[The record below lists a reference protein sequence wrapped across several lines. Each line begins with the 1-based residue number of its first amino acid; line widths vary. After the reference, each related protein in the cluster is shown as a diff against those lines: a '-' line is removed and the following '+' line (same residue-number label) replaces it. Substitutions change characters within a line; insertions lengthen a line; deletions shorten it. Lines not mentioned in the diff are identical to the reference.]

1 MRSSRVRSWY
11 GDSRQWIVTC
21 LVSLCTTQIVYGAE
35 RDDRAILN
43 GWQGSLESLQ
53 LLDLE
58 GRDVTAIVRPRV
70 DDGQITLGL
79 TGSAQ
84 LVAKS
89 REIATLTL
97 ANEEPIKLPGGIVV
111 PTATPDGGPRKL
123 AWLRLTLLASPMP
136 APWDH
141 EAHEYATRLTFGLRP
156 SDESLADVALDKP
169 VTVKLGF
176 EGLTGAEIPA
186 FTIDAPGL
194 DNEKTIDLRFV
205 PVSDTPRILV
215 RSTLSDTN
223 LDIRATRRLDM
234 RAAQRTILGLG
245 LAETEITVQNL
256 APSGAPAR
264 LDAPAVLALEVD
276 GRATPEPTVVH
287 LAAGE
292 SSASFRLRSAGMGPV
307 RVRVALG
314 GLTDEVTIEQ
324 AWPWAPLA
332 AALAGGALG
341 GYTRRFV
348 KGARRKEAGRRIA
361 EGVVVALIAFVAGV
375 LGTGLLGLPPIL
387 VATEAGAFLTG
398 ALAGFLGVT
407 LLESMTRPARSAR
420 A

>member
-1 MRSSRVRSWY
+1 MRRFRPHSWNRHA
-11 GDSRQWIVTC
+11 GRRIATC
-21 LVSLCTTQIVYGAE
+21 LVATFVVYGALGAE
-35 RDDRAILN
+35 TSERAILN
-43 GWQGSLESLQ
+43 GWEGSLESLQ

-58 GRDVTAIVRPRV
+58 GRDVTATVQPRM

-79 TGSAQ
+79 TGPAQ

-89 REIATLTL
+89 REVATLSVPD
-97 ANEEPIKLPGGIVV
+97 AERIKLPGGIVV
-111 PTATPDGGPRKL
+111 PTAPPAGGARKL

-136 APWDH
+136 APWDRD
-141 EAHEYATRLTFGLRP
+141 AHEYATRLTFGLRP
-156 SDESLADVALDKP
+156 SDESLGDVTLEKP

-176 EGLTGAEIPA
+176 EGLTGAEVPP
-186 FTIDAPGL
+186 FTIEAPGL
-194 DNEKTIDLRFV
+194 DNEKTVELRFI

-215 RSTLSDTN
+215 RSTLSDAN
-223 LDIRATRRLDM
+223 LDIRATPRLDV

-245 LAETEITVQNL
+245 LAETDITVFNL
-256 APSGAPAR
+256 APSGAPAP

-276 GRATPEPTVVH
+276 GRATPEPAVVH
-287 LAAGE
+287 VAAGN

-307 RVRVALG
+307 TVKVALA
-314 GLTDEVTIEQ
+314 GLTDQVTIEQ
-324 AWPWAPLA
+324 AWPWAPLL

-341 GYTRRFV
+341 GYARRFV
-348 KGARRKEAGRRIA
+348 KGARRKDAGRRTG
-361 EGVVVALIAFVAGV
+361 EGLIVALLAFVAGV
-375 LGTGLLGLPPIL
+375 LGTGLLGLPPVL

-407 LLESMTRPARSAR
+407 LLEIMTRPARAAR